1 MSFPGRDNISH
12 GLSQVVAREMEGVL
26 PCDPVTREDSWKLAP
41 GFLQT
46 LPHEP
51 FAFADLAL

>member
-12 GLSQVVAREMEGVL
+12 GLSQVVVREMEGVL
-26 PCDPVTREDSWKLAP
+26 PCDPTGRRLLEACT